1 MISQKKKKYW
11 EIDYIGQ
18 KIENVKFLV
27 TSSVVLETATQQ
39 QELVFTS

>member
-18 KIENVKFLV
+18 KRENVKFLV
-27 TSSVVLETATQQ
+27 LLETAMQQ